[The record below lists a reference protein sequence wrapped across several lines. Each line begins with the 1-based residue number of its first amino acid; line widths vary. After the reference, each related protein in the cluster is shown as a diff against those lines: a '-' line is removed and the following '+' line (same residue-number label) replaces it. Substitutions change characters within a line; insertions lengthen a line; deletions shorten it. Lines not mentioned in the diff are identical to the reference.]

1 MTVSAKISYFCI
13 AASFAYSLKRN
24 IKQESK
30 GIIYFFSKFAVGY
43 WNFMVLTTEHRR
55 MNL

>member
-43 WNFMVLTTEHRR
+43 WNFVVLTTEHRR